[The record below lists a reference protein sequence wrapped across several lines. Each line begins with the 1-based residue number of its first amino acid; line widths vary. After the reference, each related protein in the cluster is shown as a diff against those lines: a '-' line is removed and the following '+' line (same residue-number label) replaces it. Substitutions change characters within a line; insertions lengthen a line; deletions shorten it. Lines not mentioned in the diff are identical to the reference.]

1 MNKRR
6 VEDTVEHLP
15 FIRKL
20 IASPKSEE
28 RGCCTVLLISKETDD
43 FCRIYGYHFF
53 PGECKDIFHLTTF
66 VLEKFTLL
74 MSVYRYG
81 HHDIGFAVSFLQ
93 NESKVTILYVQWI
106 VCKRVRGIGYPQS
119 IAIPIR
125 AYTDTAYRLHQTW
138 NNNIAPPVKW
148 RVGGGRWMASDHFQ
162 CQ

>member
-1 MNKRR
+1 M
-6 VEDTVEHLP
+6 
-15 FIRKL
+15 
-20 IASPKSEE
+20 
-28 RGCCTVLLISKETDD
+28 
-43 FCRIYGYHFF
+43 
-53 PGECKDIFHLTTF
+53 
-66 VLEKFTLL
+66 LEKFTLL

-93 NESKVTILYVQWI
+93 NESKVTIIYVQWI

-148 RVGGGRWMASDHFQ
+148 RVGVVDGWPPIIFNVNDFHAGVVPQKATISTPLNIAWPSI
-162 CQ
+162 